1 MLTNDGKIPSIFAKS
16 NSYWETLILIPSKA
30 DSK

>member
-1 MLTNDGKIPSIFAKS
+1 MNDGKIPSIFAKS
-16 NSYWETLILIPSKA
+16 KCCWDTLILIPSKA